1 MAARKIP
8 TVPQRALAGALERRR
23 EAAGLSPRDVAAGL
37 EWSETKVWRIETARV
52 TVSPGDVRELAR
64 LYGLDEAGTE
74 ALVQLARQAKRPGW
88 WKGMSQVLPEG
99 FSVHLELESTATA
112 IRTYE
117 AQWVPGLWQTE
128 GYARA
133 VLNANS
139 LTRTPEQV
147 ERQVQTRMLRQQ
159 ILDRSDPPPPAMWAI
174 LDEAVIRRM
183 VGGRE
188 VMRGQLERLREVSA
202 RPDTTL
208 QILAFT
214 VGAHM
219 ADYGSFALFDP
230 SDPAF
235 PVTASTDRP
244 AGNLI
249 EDDPPVHDD
258 VRSPPGLIPEPG
270 RVPSPHRRSGEPAV
284 KEALLMHLSRD
295 WVTSSYSTSNG
306 GNCVQARD
314 NGHAV
319 QVRDSKDPDG
329 PVLTF
334 ARAQWAAFTTVI
346 KNGQHEL

>member
-8 TVPQRALAGALERRR
+8 TVPQRALAGALERHRA
-23 EAAGLSPRDVAAGL
+23 AAGLSPRDAAAQL
-37 EWSETKVWRIETARV
+37 EWSETKIWRIETARV

-64 LYGLDEAGTE
+64 VYGVDAEAAE
-74 ALVQLARQAKRPGW
+74 ALVQLARQAKRTGW
-88 WKGMSQVLPEG
+88 WKGMNQVLPAG
-99 FSVHLELESTATA
+99 FSVHLELESTARA

-133 VLNANS
+133 VLRANS

-159 ILDRSDPPPPAMWAI
+159 ILTRADPPPPVMWAI

-188 VMRGQLERLREVSA
+188 VMRGQLQRLHEISGQQG
-202 RPDTTL
+202 TTL
-208 QILAFT
+208 QILPFT

-219 ADYGSFALFDP
+219 ADYGSFALFEP

-244 AGNLI
+244 GGNLI
-249 EDDPPVHDD
+249 EDDPEDIQRYTTMFDHL
-258 VRSPPGLIPEPG
+258 RASSLSPAASQTLIAETM
-270 RVPSPHRRSGEPAV
+270 S
-284 KEALLMHLSRD
+284 LL
-295 WVTSSYSTSNG
+295 
-306 GNCVQARD
+306 
-314 NGHAV
+314 
-319 QVRDSKDPDG
+319 
-329 PVLTF
+329 
-334 ARAQWAAFTTVI
+334 
-346 KNGQHEL
+346 

>member
-1 MAARKIP
+1 MATRKIP

-23 EAAGLSPRDVAAGL
+23 EAAGLSARDAAARL

-64 LYGLDEAGTE
+64 LYGIDDAGTE

-128 GYARA
+128 DYARA

-159 ILDRSDPPPPAMWAI
+159 ILDRSDPPPPVMWAI

-188 VMRGQLERLREVSA
+188 VMRGQLERLREISA

-244 AGNLI
+244 AGNLL
-249 EDDPPVHDD
+249 EDDPEDIHRYTMMFDHL
-258 VRSPPGLIPEPG
+258 RASSLSPAASRALID
-270 RVPSPHRRSGEPAV
+270 
-284 KEALLMHLSRD
+284 EAMSLL
-295 WVTSSYSTSNG
+295 
-306 GNCVQARD
+306 
-314 NGHAV
+314 
-319 QVRDSKDPDG
+319 
-329 PVLTF
+329 
-334 ARAQWAAFTTVI
+334 
-346 KNGQHEL
+346 